1 MTFGMKDEQQRAVE
15 QAAAERRAARGPL
28 WALRVTLRRRIRQ
41 FGLGRAVG
49 LAMLAVILGVQSL
62 NPLPLQTLRIKAF
75 DFYQVMKPRE
85 TSLQPVAIVDLDEE
99 SLAAVGQWPW
109 PRSIVAELVTRLV
122 DYGVIAI
129 AFDIVFAEP
138 DRMSPANLA
147 DSLSGLDS
155 ELRERLRGLPDNDQV
170 LAEVLRSSPVVLGQV
185 SYHREIAGQAAAPS
199 AVPIAEIGGDPR
211 PHLIRF
217 PSVVRN
223 IPLLEEAARGRA
235 MFNLAP
241 EHDGVVRRVPLIM
254 AVGEVIV
261 PTLSL
266 ELLRVA
272 TGQRMAYAIKSDAAG
287 IKSVV
292 LNPENGSRGF
302 EIPTDRNARLWIH
315 YAPRDTSKVVSAKDV
330 LAGDAPKDKLAGRFV
345 FIGTSAAGLLD
356 IRSTPIDPTL
366 PGVEVHGQI
375 LESILTRTH
384 LKRPHWA
391 RGAEMLMMAGVGL
404 LLIALIPVLGA
415 FLTLLL
421 GGLLVVVVA
430 YASWSLFVNHAILL
444 DATYASL
451 GGLAVYG
458 TMVFVNYARE
468 ETRRR
473 QVRGAFRHYLS
484 PDLVDRL
491 AEHPEQLVLGGET
504 KEMSFLFC
512 DVRGFT
518 AISELYKDDPQ
529 GLTRLMNRFLTPLTK
544 VILDK
549 RGTIDKYMGDAI
561 MAFWNAPL
569 DDPAHARHACEAAL
583 DMLVALEEL
592 NTQRRVEAEAVGG
605 DFIPLRIGIGI
616 NSGPC
621 VVGNIGSDQR
631 FDYSVLGD
639 SVNLASRLEGQS
651 KTYGVDVIIGSE
663 TARQIGDDYATL
675 ELDLIRVKGKT
686 APETIHAL
694 LGRASLRQD
703 PSYLALAER
712 NRDMLACYRAM
723 NWDDA
728 DKLAAELQEMD
739 GVGAD
744 LRGLFA
750 YHRDRI
756 KAFRAAPP
764 DAGWGGVYTATEK

>member
-1 MTFGMKDEQQRAVE
+1 MALGDKQRREVAR
-15 QAAAERRAARGPL
+15 AAAERKAARGPL
-28 WALRVTLRRRIRQ
+28 RTLRVTLRRRIRQ
-41 FGLGRAVG
+41 FGVGRGVG
-49 LAMLAVILGVQSL
+49 LAVLAVILSVQSL
-62 NPLPLQTLRIKAF
+62 NPLPLQTLRIKVF

-85 TSLQPVAIVDLDEE
+85 QAPQPVAIVDLDEE

-109 PRSIVAELVTRLV
+109 PRTTVAQLATRLM
-122 DYGVIAI
+122 DYGVIAV
-129 AFDIVFAEP
+129 AFDMVFAEP
-138 DRMSPANLA
+138 DRMSPGRYGE
-147 DSLSGLDS
+147 SIRGLDPD
-155 ELRERLRGLPDNDQV
+155 LRKRLAELPDNDQV
-170 LAEVLRSSPVVLGQV
+170 FAEVLRNSPIVLGQV
-185 SYHREIAGQAAAPS
+185 SYHREIAGQAASPAK
-199 AVPIAEIGGDPR
+199 VPIAEIGGDPR
-211 PHLIRF
+211 PALIRF

-223 IPLLEEAARGRA
+223 IPLLEEAARGAA

-241 EHDGVVRRVPLIM
+241 ENDGVVRRVPVM
-254 AVGEVIV
+254 MVVGNVIV
-261 PTLSL
+261 PALSL

-272 TGQRMAYAIKSDAAG
+272 TGQRMAYAIKRDAAG
-287 IKSVV
+287 IKSIV
-292 LNPENGSRGF
+292 LNPANGSRGF
-302 EIPTDRNARLWIH
+302 EIPTDQRGRLWVH
-315 YAPRDTSKVVSAKDV
+315 YAPRDTSRIVSAKDV
-330 LAGDAPKDKLAGRFV
+330 LTGEAPKEKLAGKFIFV
-345 FIGTSAAGLLD
+345 GTSAAGLLD
-356 IRSTPIDPTL
+356 IRSTPINPTV
-366 PGVEVHGQI
+366 PGVEIHAQI
-375 LESILTRTH
+375 FESILTRSH

-391 RGAEMLMMAGVGL
+391 PGAEMLMMAGVGL

-415 FLTLLL
+415 FLTLVL
-421 GGLLVVVVA
+421 GGLLAAVVA
-430 YASWSLFVNHAILL
+430 YVSWSLYVDHAILL
-444 DATYASL
+444 DASFASV
-451 GGLAVYG
+451 GGLAIYG
-458 TMVFVNYARE
+458 TMLFVNYARE
-468 ETRRR
+468 ESRRR

-484 PDLVDRL
+484 PDLVDQL

-569 DDPAHARHACEAAL
+569 DDPVHARHACEAAL
-583 DMLVALEEL
+583 DMLVELEEL
-592 NTQRRVEAEAVGG
+592 NNQRRVEAEASGSS
-605 DFIPLRIGIGI
+605 FIPLRIGIGI

-651 KTYGVDVIIGSE
+651 KTYGVDVVIGSE
-663 TARQIGDDYATL
+663 TARQIGDDFATL

-686 APETIHAL
+686 EPETIHAL

-703 PSYLALAER
+703 PSYLALAEK
-712 NRDMLACYRAM
+712 NRDMLARYRDM

-728 DKLAAELQEMD
+728 ERLAAELQEMD

-744 LRGLFA
+744 LKGLFA

-764 DAGWGGVYTATEK
+764 DAGWDGIYTAIEK